1 MGTAGEYL
9 KNAVECE
16 RLAERA
22 MPGPRQT
29 FLCIATHW
37 RSLAEE
43 AKAELTAGATA
54 SFAGILETGRG
65 D

>member
-16 RLAERA
+16 RLAEAARR
-22 MPGPRQT
+22 GPRQT

-43 AKAELTAGATA
+43 AKAELKAGAIG
-54 SFAGILETGRG
+54 SIAGNLEIGSG
-65 D
+65 Y